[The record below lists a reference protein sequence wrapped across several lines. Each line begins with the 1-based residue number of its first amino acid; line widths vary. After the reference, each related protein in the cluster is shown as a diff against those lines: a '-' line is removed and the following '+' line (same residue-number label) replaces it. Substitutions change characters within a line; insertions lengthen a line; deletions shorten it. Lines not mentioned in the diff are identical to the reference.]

1 MSVIIAGSLNI
12 DLVVGLDRMPN
23 PGETVHGSSF
33 ETFPG
38 GKGLNQAVAAS
49 RSSAKTSMIGVL
61 GDDPYGRSLQEVLKA
76 EGIDSRLVRSVSGP
90 SGTAIIEVDSA
101 GQNRIVV
108 ISGANAKL
116 DASEVAISEFSAE
129 SILLAQL
136 ESPLTELSLL
146 FHQAKSQGAFT
157 ILNPAPAIDLPESFL
172 INVDILVPNQHEARI
187 LSGKATDSRK
197 EAIAAAREILK
208 QGVGAVVVTLG
219 EEGAIYVSAEK
230 EIFQSAFEVMPID
243 TTAAGDSFCGA
254 FAAELDRG
262 SSIADSLTYACAA
275 GGLSTTKKGAV
286 PSVPTELEIRSF
298 MSSRI

>member
-1 MSVIIAGSLNI
+1 
-12 DLVVGLDRMPN
+12 
-23 PGETVHGSSF
+23 
-33 ETFPG
+33 
-38 GKGLNQAVAAS
+38 
-49 RSSAKTSMIGVL
+49 
-61 GDDPYGRSLQEVLKA
+61 
-76 EGIDSRLVRSVSGP
+76 
-90 SGTAIIEVDSA
+90 
-101 GQNRIVV
+101 V

-116 DASEVAISEFSAE
+116 DASEIAGSEFSVE

-136 ESPLTELSLL
+136 ESPITELSLL
-146 FHQAKSQGAFT
+146 FQQAKSQGAFT

-172 INVDILVPNQHEARI
+172 KNVDILVPNQHEARI

-197 EAIAAAREILK
+197 EAIVAAHEILK

-219 EEGAIYVSAEK
+219 EEGAIYVSAEE
-230 EIFQSAFEVMPID
+230 EIFQSAFEVEPID

-254 FAAELDRG
+254 FAAELDRA
-262 SSIADSLTYACAA
+262 SSIADALTYACAA